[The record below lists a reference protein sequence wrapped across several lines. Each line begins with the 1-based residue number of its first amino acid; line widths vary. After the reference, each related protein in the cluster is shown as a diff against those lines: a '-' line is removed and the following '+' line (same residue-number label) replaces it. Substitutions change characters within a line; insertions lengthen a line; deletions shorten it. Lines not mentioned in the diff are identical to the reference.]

1 MAFENWPAFLV
12 YGLGYAVA
20 AAFLIAHRRDVIGR
34 TSVKVPKDLRHA
46 EAAQNENELTLRDDD
61 AAIASVLLVQ

>member
-46 EAAQNENELTLRDDD
+46 EAA
-61 AAIASVLLVQ
+61 